1 MKGVTIA
8 ILIAFI
14 AFAFAMISLT
24 LEYFQI
30 LETGIS
36 ILNFSNISSIE
47 NSSNI
52 QH

>member
-1 MKGVTIA
+1 MKGINIV

-30 LETGIS
+30 LDTEIS
-36 ILNFSNISSIE
+36 ILNFSNISPEYSF
-47 NSSNI
+47 SNN
-52 QH
+52 